1 MFLGV
6 LGVTGASGA
15 REIDQGHSS
24 STPPSSGRGRN
35 VWSGAGGAGEGL
47 ERTGVSGDGGG
58 PANDG
63 IASIFAL
70 ESPGKYLSSKSAR
83 SEILVSLVVG
93 L

>member
-6 LGVTGASGA
+6 LGVTEVSRVA
-15 REIDQGHSS
+15 EIDQGHSES
-24 STPPSSGRGRN
+24 SPPSSGRCRN
-35 VWSGAGGAGEGL
+35 GWDGARGAGDGIEGVETSGE
-47 ERTGVSGDGGG
+47 GGG
-58 PANDG
+58 PANEG

>member
-6 LGVTGASGA
+6 LGVTGASGVS
-15 REIDQGHSS
+15 EIDQGHSES
-24 STPPSSGRGRN
+24 SPPSSGSGRN
-35 VWSGAGGAGEGL
+35 VWEGTGGAGEAVEG
-47 ERTGVSGDGGG
+47 TGDWGEDGG

-63 IASIFAL
+63 IAFIFAL

-83 SEILVSLVVG
+83 SETLVSLVVG